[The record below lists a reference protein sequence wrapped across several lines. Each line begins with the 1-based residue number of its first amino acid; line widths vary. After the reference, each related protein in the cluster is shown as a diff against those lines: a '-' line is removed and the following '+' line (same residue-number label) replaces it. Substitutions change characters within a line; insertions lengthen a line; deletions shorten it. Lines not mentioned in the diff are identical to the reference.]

1 MKTLM
6 LMRHAKSSWKDSS
19 MKDILRPLNKRGH
32 KIVPRMGER
41 LKEAQICP
49 QLILSSPAE
58 RARQTAQ
65 GVAKKID
72 YSQDIQ
78 YYDSFYMGEP
88 EDYIKKLVK
97 VPDTV
102 ERVLVIGH
110 NPGLEGLMQILSRKV
125 EALPTA
131 AIAFISLPIEHWK
144 DLDSHIEGALN
155 EIWRPKNL
163 DSKS

>member
-1 MKTLM
+1 
-6 LMRHAKSSWKDSS
+6 
-19 MKDILRPLNKRGH
+19 MKDILRPLNKRGQ
-32 KIVPRMGER
+32 KNVPRMGER
-41 LKEAQICP
+41 LKEAQIIP

-65 GVAKKID
+65 GVAKKVD
-72 YSQDIQ
+72 YFQDIV

-88 EDYIKKLVK
+88 DDYLKKLVK

-110 NPGLEGLMQILSRKV
+110 NPGLEGLMQILSQKV

-131 AIAFISLPIEHWK
+131 SIAFISLPIEHWK
-144 DLDSHIEGALN
+144 DLNDHVEGSLN

-163 DSKS
+163 DAKS